1 MRMASL
7 VFRICVLVLAVLLQ
21 VGSWRAAAVSNASVT
36 AAPPPVLED
45 FDTPEEDAS
54 EELLSAVDDTVD
66 GMLAGGYH
74 PGCHPGP
81 SHRFQRT
88 AEGLPAGGPPLDT
101 PFKPP
106 RA

>member
-7 VFRICVLVLAVLLQ
+7 VFRICVLVLTVLLQ
-21 VGSWRAAAVSNASVT
+21 VGSWRAEAVSSTSVASV
-36 AAPPPVLED
+36 PPPALGE
-45 FDTPEEDAS
+45 FDAPEEDAP
-54 EELLSAVDDTVD
+54 EELLSAVDDAID
-66 GMLAGGYH
+66 GMLAGSYH
-74 PGCHPGP
+74 PGCHPAP

-88 AEGLPAGGPPLDT
+88 EEGLPAGGPPLDT

>member
-7 VFRICVLVLAVLLQ
+7 VFRICVLVLTVLLQ
-21 VGSWRAAAVSNASVT
+21 VGSWRAEAVSSTSVASV
-36 AAPPPVLED
+36 PPPALGE
-45 FDTPEEDAS
+45 FDAPEEDAP
-54 EELLSAVDDTVD
+54 EELLSAVDDAID
-66 GMLAGGYH
+66 GMLAGSYH
-74 PGCHPGP
+74 PGCHPAP

-88 AEGLPAGGPPLDT
+88 EVGLPAGGPPLDT

>member
-7 VFRICVLVLAVLLQ
+7 VFRLCVLVLSVLLQ
-21 VGSWRAAAVSNASVT
+21 VGSWGAEAASNDSLA
-36 AAPPPVLED
+36 AAPPFALGD
-45 FDTPEEDAS
+45 FDAPEEDAS
-54 EELLSAVDDTVD
+54 EELLSAVDDSLD
-66 GMLAGGYH
+66 GMLAPSYH
-74 PGCHPGP
+74 PGCHPAP

-88 AEGLPAGGPPLDT
+88 EEGLPAGGPPLDT

>member
-7 VFRICVLVLAVLLQ
+7 VFRLCVLVLAVLLQ
-21 VGSWRAAAVSNASVT
+21 VGSWRAEAASNTGVA
-36 AAPPPVLED
+36 AAPPPALGD
-45 FDTPEEDAS
+45 FDAPEEDAS

-66 GMLAGGYH
+66 SMLAGGYQ
-74 PGCHPGP
+74 PGCHPAP

-88 AEGLPAGGPPLDT
+88 EEGLPAGGPPLDT

>member
-21 VGSWRAAAVSNASVT
+21 VGSWRAEAVSNTSAA
-36 AAPPPVLED
+36 AAPPPALGD
-45 FDTPEEDAS
+45 FDAPEEDAS
-54 EELLSAVDDTVD
+54 EELLSAVDDIVD
-66 GMLAGGYH
+66 GMLAGSYH
-74 PGCHPGP
+74 PGCHPAP

-88 AEGLPAGGPPLDT
+88 EEGLPAGGPPLDT

>member
-21 VGSWRAAAVSNASVT
+21 VGSWRAEAASNNSVA
-36 AAPPPVLED
+36 AAPPPALGD
-45 FDTPEEDAS
+45 FDAPEEDAS
-54 EELLSAVDDTVD
+54 EELLSPVDDTFD
-66 GMLAGGYH
+66 GMLAGSYH
-74 PGCHPGP
+74 PGCHPAPG
-81 SHRFQRT
+81 HRFQRT
-88 AEGLPAGGPPLDT
+88 EEGLPAGGPPLDT